1 MNRPWTCETDM
12 KFLGI
17 ASANVDFTAEAA
29 LQDALE
35 ALPAETT
42 VVSVAHRAATLAWM
56 DRIITVDAGRIVES
70 GVPEDL
76 LRQQDSHFYQAIAR
90 DGEGAIRSALAVAR
104 KHNRR

>member
-1 MNRPWTCETDM
+1 MR
-12 KFLGI
+12 FLGL

-90 DGEGAIRSALAVAR
+90 DGEGAIRSALVAAR

>member
-1 MNRPWTCETDM
+1 MLSAGT
-12 KFLGI
+12 

-56 DRIITVDAGRIVES
+56 DRVITVDSGRIVED
-70 GVPEDL
+70 GTPADL
-76 LRQQDSHFYQAIAR
+76 LQQRESYFYQVIAR
-90 DGEGAIRSALAVAR
+90 EGDGAVRTALATAS
-104 KHNRR
+104 KET